1 MLAIL
6 TREIKNY
13 LKQPLFWL
21 GMAIVIL
28 GIYSQ
33 VSFYF
38 SIRYL
43 SPGETI
49 VNDYP
54 ETIHAADPN
63 EGYIPAT
70 PEERRAFWE
79 AEIQEILVSPGYDMS
94 SAEAA
99 AVIDEMKDL
108 TISDACRYFD
118 ENYHCV
124 GSARTYERTKYRKG
138 TSEEINAYLTEV
150 LSQKSFSWYFS
161 RKFADFTGLFMGF
174 FATIM
179 LSVLFM
185 QDTRSYTYELLHTK
199 PISAGNYV
207 AGKALGGFS
216 VCLIALA
223 ILNLVFWAL
232 CLIFTQGSGF
242 EVRFYDF
249 IRATCIYILPN
260 MLIIVCIYVL
270 ISLLFK
276 NPLPAAPLL
285 FLLIVYSNMGGK
297 NAEGVYGYY
306 GRALAI
312 MVRFPGQFFD
322 TAEPPMLLLNQS
334 FLLAAS
340 AVILLISAQLWKR
353 RRV

>member
-1 MLAIL
+1 MIAIL

-28 GIYSQ
+28 GVYSQ

-43 SPGETI
+43 SPGEAI

-79 AEIQEILVSPGYDMS
+79 AGIQETLVSAFGMS
-94 SAEAA
+94 STEAE

-108 TISDACRYFD
+108 SISDACRYFE
-118 ENYHCV
+118 ENYSFI
-124 GSARTYERTKYRKG
+124 GAASAYELTKYRKG
-138 TSEEINAYLTEV
+138 TGEEINAYLTEV
-150 LSQKSFSWYFS
+150 LSQKPFSWYFS
-161 RKFADFTGLFMGF
+161 RKFADFAGLFMGF

-185 QDTRSYTYELLHTK
+185 QDTRSHTYELLHTK
-199 PISAGNYV
+199 PISPGNYV

-232 CLIFTQGSGF
+232 CLIFTHGSGF
-242 EVRFYDF
+242 EVRLYDF

-276 NPLPAAPLL
+276 NPLPGAPLL
-285 FLLIVYSNMGGK
+285 FLLIVYSNTGGR

-306 GRALAI
+306 GRPLAI

>member
-21 GMAIVIL
+21 GIAIVIL
-28 GIYSQ
+28 GVYSA
-33 VSFYF
+33 VSYYF

-63 EGYIPAT
+63 EGYIPAA

-79 AEIQEILVSPGYDMS
+79 TDIQETLISVYGMS
-94 SAEAA
+94 SAGAA
-99 AVIDEMKDL
+99 AVIDEIKDL
-108 TISDACRYFD
+108 SISDACRYLE
-118 ENYHCV
+118 ENYNFT
-124 GSARTYERTKYRKG
+124 GAASAYELTKYRKG
-138 TSEEINAYLTEV
+138 TSEEINAYLAEV
-150 LSQKSFSWYFS
+150 LSEKPFSWYFS
-161 RKFADFTGLFMGF
+161 RKFADFAGLYMGF

-185 QDTRSYTYELLHTK
+185 EDTRSYTYELLHTK
-199 PISAGNYV
+199 PVGAGSYV

-232 CLIFTQGSGF
+232 CLINTRGSGF
-242 EVRFYDF
+242 EVRLFDF
-249 IRATCIYILPN
+249 IRATCLYILPN
-260 MLIIVCIYVL
+260 MLVIVCIYVL
-270 ISLLFK
+270 VSLLFK
-276 NPLPAAPLL
+276 NPLPGVPLL
-285 FLLIVYSNMGGK
+285 ILFIVYSNMGGR
-297 NAEGVYGYY
+297 NAEGIYGYY
-306 GRALAI
+306 GRPLAI

-340 AVILLISAQLWKR
+340 AVILLFSAWMWKR
-353 RRV
+353 RRI